1 MVSRILRQHRAIGMS
16 RTFLRAKCFLWSLHA
31 ACRSWLR
38 LSCGS
43 RAQYRFRAFR
53 PLTMVTVCYAVLA
66 GFALGQS
73 TGALQGTVEDSSG
86 QIVVGANVKLRN
98 QTTGQE
104 LSTSSDEEG
113 HFRFEGLPFG
123 EYGLVATEPGL
134 KSSELPVNVGDRN
147 DNPIRI
153 LLQVASDV
161 ESVRVSA
168 NDNTIPLASQN
179 ADAIEFDRNWM
190 ENLPSKE
197 ADPLAVPSLFLNPA
211 ATGTMGPM
219 ILVDGVESSAL
230 EVPKTRKKRTHR
242 AGGCGIKKERRHG
255 ER

>member
-16 RTFLRAKCFLWSLHA
+16 RTLLRAKCCLWSLHA
-31 ACRSWLR
+31 ACRWWLR

-104 LSTSSDEEG
+104 PPTSSYEQD
-113 HFRFEGLPFG
+113 PFPFH
-123 EYGLVATEPGL
+123 L
-134 KSSELPVNVGDRN
+134 
-147 DNPIRI
+147 
-153 LLQVASDV
+153 
-161 ESVRVSA
+161 
-168 NDNTIPLASQN
+168 
-179 ADAIEFDRNWM
+179 
-190 ENLPSKE
+190 LPSAE
-197 ADPLAVPSLFLNPA
+197 Y
-211 ATGTMGPM
+211 
-219 ILVDGVESSAL
+219 AL
-230 EVPKTRKKRTHR
+230 
-242 AGGCGIKKERRHG
+242 
-255 ER
+255 